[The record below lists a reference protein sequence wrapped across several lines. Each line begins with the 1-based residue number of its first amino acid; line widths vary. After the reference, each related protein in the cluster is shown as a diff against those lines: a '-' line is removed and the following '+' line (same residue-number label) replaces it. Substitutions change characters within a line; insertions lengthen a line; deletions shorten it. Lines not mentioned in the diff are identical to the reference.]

1 MPSVAEETGAI
12 MGLGRSVLWDACTTV
27 AIWQQEDPGP
37 DPLTVSVNVSAVQLE
52 QPGFVDD
59 VRLVLAETGLI
70 PASLTLELTE
80 TAFSRSP
87 DLVAKALQ
95 ELNDLDVELAVDD
108 FGTGFSSLQHLQV
121 FPIDMLKIPKPFID
135 DVGGYV
141 DDSALAR
148 ATIDIGHSLGL
159 RVVAEGIE
167 RQEQLDRL
175 VELGCRYGQGFLL
188 GRPVSAER
196 MRASLG

>member
-1 MPSVAEETGAI
+1 

-27 AIWQQEDPGP
+27 AEWQREDASNS
-37 DPLTVSVNVSAVQLE
+37 DPLTVSVNVSAVQLG

-70 PASLTLELTE
+70 PATLTLELTE
-80 TAFSRSP
+80 TAFSRNP

-95 ELNDLDVELAVDD
+95 ELNELDVELAIDD
-108 FGTGFSSLQHLQV
+108 FGTGFSSLQHLQL

-135 DVGGYV
+135 DVGGEL

-148 ATIDIGHSLGL
+148 ATIDIGQSLGL

-175 VELGCRYGQGFLL
+175 IELGCRYGQGYLL
-188 GRPVSAER
+188 GRPVPAEQ